1 MFSTALLYLLPA
13 AAAGHHCDSSLPLS
27 AIIIDF
33 LYSNYIM
40 LAVTNPRLAT
50 RIVVIAM
57 DRSSP
62 PTMRRHHH
70 LPGHRPSCLLY
81 SPRRS
86 PSRSLSIRI
95 TFQRFVVNGEV
106 NLSFVDIYHACV
118 KEK

>member
-33 LYSNYIM
+33 LVKYSRSFPCSE
-40 LAVTNPRLAT
+40 VTNPRLAT

-95 TFQRFVVNGEV
+95 
-106 NLSFVDIYHACV
+106 ACV
-118 KEK
+118 KEKGKKFGNACVKEK